1 MTKLALSC
9 EQLYLQKVVPK
20 KLIFFSLA
28 VFPTAKY
35 APFRLI
41 LAIFDINYSA
51 MCICQKQ

>member
-9 EQLYLQKVVPK
+9 EQLYHQKVVPK